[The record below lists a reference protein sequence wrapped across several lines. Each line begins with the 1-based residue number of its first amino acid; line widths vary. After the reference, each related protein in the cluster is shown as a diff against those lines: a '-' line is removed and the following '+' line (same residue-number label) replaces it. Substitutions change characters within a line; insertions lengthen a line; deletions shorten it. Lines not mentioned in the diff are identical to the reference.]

1 MSKNPLVSIVI
12 PTFKPRHFEAALLS
26 ALAQSYQ
33 PLEILISDDCPDDG
47 IQQIVERHRGHSRH
61 PIRVI
66 RNQPGLGGLMNYTQ
80 CVIEAAGEFVK
91 FLNDDDIL
99 LNDCVERMV
108 EVFSANPEVS
118 LVTSRRL
125 LIDKS
130 GLPLPDV
137 PATCCPFDQDGILHG
152 GDLIAYLADSPMNF
166 IGEPSTVMFRRAH
179 LAGIKPNVCCLN
191 GQTVRAINDLAM
203 YVNVLRH
210 GHLAYLCEPLSCF
223 RKHAEQRQQ
232 QGDMLPLWQKGV
244 QVFAGQIRAMGLYA
258 PRPNEQVRCHPLA
271 AGAEG
276 WHDFPL
282 RRRLAEAAKRAETPQ
297 AVAAVQPGPWA
308 FPPLRDAGGEMIQE
322 EREGF
327 RPWLDTRVP
336 TAVQEHLIGGYLKTS
351 GGGPRFGILVLDRQ
365 GDAGKLRATLDSLS
379 QEKQPYAGLQ
389 ILLLS
394 VGEGAQFERAD
405 PRVECRR
412 VSADQQVDTI
422 NQMLAQADCD
432 WVMMVEAG
440 DEFIASGLM
449 MVALELIASPGC
461 RAIYGDEMLRLA
473 DGSLGPM
480 FRPGFNLDLL
490 LSFPASMARHWLF
503 RRDAFVE
510 LDGFA
515 QRYSAA
521 IEFDLIL
528 RLVESG
534 GMQDLGHVSEPLLIT
549 QAPALL
555 DNPDERASIARHLAV
570 RDYPQAHVGSDLPG
584 RYHIS
589 YGHQQ
594 QPLVSIL
601 IPTKDQLPMLQRCVE
616 SVLEHTR
623 YEHYEILII
632 DNNSETPEALAWLA
646 GVEAMA
652 EEKVR
657 VIRYPQPFNFS
668 AINNMAARAARGD
681 YLVLLN
687 NDTAAI
693 RNDWLDELLNHAQR
707 PEVGIVGAKLLYPDG
722 RIQHAGVVL
731 GLCGPAEHPFIGEP
745 MDAPGYMQRLQVD
758 QNYSAVTAA
767 CLMIR
772 KSVYLDVGG
781 MDEEQFKVSY
791 NDIDLCLKTRE
802 VGYLTV
808 WTPHAVLMHEG
819 GVSQTKVDKQTS
831 DAKHKRFVAEQDAM
845 YAKWLPLLARDPA
858 YNSNLSLVEPG
869 GFKLADNKLS
879 WRPLDAWRPLP
890 TVLAHPADRD
900 GCGQY
905 RVIQPFNALQQQ
917 GFIEGALSFGMLSVV
932 DLERYDPD
940 VVLLQRQIGDE
951 RLEAMR
957 RMQAFSR
964 AFKVYELDDYLP
976 NLPMKSAYRAQ
987 MPQDILRSL
996 RRGISYVD
1004 RFVVSTEAMAEAFQ
1018 DFHPDIRVIENRLD
1032 PRQWHGLTSQR
1043 RCSSKPRVGW
1053 AGGAGHSGDLEM
1065 LADVVKALASEV
1077 EWVFFGMCPD
1087 KLRPFIHELHPGVPI
1102 EQYPAVLA
1110 GLNLDLALAPVEQ
1123 NLFNECKSN
1132 LRLLE
1137 YGACGFPVICSDVR
1151 CYQDVLPVTRVK
1163 NRFKDWMDAIRLH
1176 LADLDATARMGDELR
1191 AAVRN
1196 EWMLEGKNLE
1206 AWRKSWLPD

>member
-1 MSKNPLVSIVI
+1 MSKSPLVSIVI

-47 IQQIVERHRGHSRH
+47 IQQIVERHRRHSRH

-80 CVIEAAGEFVK
+80 CVVEAKGEFVK

-108 EVFSANPEVS
+108 EVLSANPEVS

-125 LIDKS
+125 LIDES
-130 GLPLPDV
+130 GLPLADV

-179 LAGIKPNVCCLN
+179 LAEIKPNVCCLD

-244 QVFAGQIRAMGLYA
+244 QVFAGQIRVMGLYA
-258 PRPNEQVRCHPLA
+258 PRPNEQVRCHPLV
-271 AGAEG
+271 AGAEE

-282 RRRLAEAAKRAETPQ
+282 RRRLAEAAERAEKPE
-297 AVAAVQPGPWA
+297 AVAALLPGLGA

-336 TAVQEHLIGGYLKTS
+336 TAVQEHLIGEYLQAN
-351 GGGPRFGILVLDRQ
+351 GGAPRFGILVLDKQ
-365 GDAGKLRATLDSLS
+365 DDAGKLRATLDSLS
-379 QEKQPYAGLQ
+379 QEKQPYLRLQ
-389 ILLLS
+389 TLLLC

-405 PRVECRR
+405 AHVGCRR
-412 VSADQQVDTI
+412 VSADRQVTTI

-432 WVMMVEAG
+432 WVMMVDAG
-440 DEFIASGLM
+440 DEFTTSGLM
-449 MVALELIASPGC
+449 IAALELIASAGC
-461 RAIYGDEMLRLA
+461 RAIYGDEMLRLG

-490 LSFPASMARHWLF
+490 LSFPAGMARHWLF

-510 LDGFA
+510 LGGFD
-515 QRYSAA
+515 QRYGAA
-521 IEFDLIL
+521 MELDLIL

-570 RDYPQAHVGSDLPG
+570 RDYPQSHVGSDLPG
-584 RYHIS
+584 RYRIS

-632 DNNSETPEALAWLA
+632 DNNSETPEALEWLA

-693 RNDWLDELLNHAQR
+693 RSDWLDEMLNHAQR

-831 DAKHKRFVAEQDAM
+831 DFKRKRFVAEQDAM
-845 YAKWLPLLARDPA
+845 YAKWLPALARDPA
-858 YNSNLSLVEPG
+858 YNSNFSLMQTG
-869 GFKLADNKLS
+869 GFKLADSKLS

-890 TVLAHPADRD
+890 VILAHPADLF
-900 GCGQY
+900 GCGHY
-905 RVIQPFNALQQQ
+905 RVMQPFNAQQEA
-917 GFIEGALSFGMLSVV
+917 GLIDGALSMGMLQVS
-932 DLERYDPD
+932 DLERFNPD
-940 VVLLQRQIGDE
+940 VVVLQRQIGDE
-951 RLEAMR
+951 RLEAIR
-957 RMQAFSR
+957 RMKAFSR

-976 NLPMKSAYRAQ
+976 NLPMKNSNREH
-987 MPQDILRSL
+987 MPKDILKSL
-996 RRGISYVD
+996 RRGLSHVD
-1004 RFVVSTEAMAEAFQ
+1004 RFVVSTETLAEAFAGL
-1018 DFHPDIRVIENRLD
+1018 HEDIRVIENRL
-1032 PRQWHGLTSQR
+1032 PVSWWQGLQARRRTSAR
-1043 RCSSKPRVGW
+1043 ARVGW
-1053 AGGAGHSGDLEM
+1053 AGGAGHAGDLEII
-1065 LADVVKALASEV
+1065 ADVVKELAGEV
-1077 EWVFFGMCPD
+1077 DWVFFGMCPD
-1087 KLRPFIHELHPGVPI
+1087 KLRPFIHEFHPGVPI
-1102 EQYPAVLA
+1102 EQYPAALA
-1110 GLNLDLALAPVEQ
+1110 RLNLDLALAPVEQ

-1151 CYQDVLPVTRVK
+1151 CYQGALPVTRVK
-1163 NRFKDWMDAIRLH
+1163 NRFRDWLDAIRLH
-1176 LADLDATARMGDELR
+1176 LSDLDAAARMGDELR
-1191 AAVRN
+1191 ASVNR
-1196 EWMLEGKNLE
+1196 EWMLEGPGLE
-1206 AWRKSWLPD
+1206 AWRKAWLPD